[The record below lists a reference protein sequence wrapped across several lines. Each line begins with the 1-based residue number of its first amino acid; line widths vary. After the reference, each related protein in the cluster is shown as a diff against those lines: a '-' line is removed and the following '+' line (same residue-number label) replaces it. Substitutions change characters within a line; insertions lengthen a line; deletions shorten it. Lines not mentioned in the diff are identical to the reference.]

1 MKRAIATLRLLILL
15 AMVLALPG
23 ISSAS
28 SGLLT
33 SKLPYIIL
41 DPGVPTG
48 SSVKAILSSG
58 EYVNGFRFQGLP
70 DGIGLAPGP
79 YEGSVNVF
87 VAHEQTTVPFFA
99 TADFENASVAKLTLN
114 TNAGTDQGA
123 VLEASVVIG
132 PENGYLRFCS
142 ASMAG
147 PAEGFSSYTFFAN
160 EEANDVVDVPA
171 GAPYGADP
179 GLSGQRQAGY
189 AVVLNAETGEF
200 TQVAGMG
207 RLNHENTIALPGWN
221 QLALLTT
228 DDTFSAPSAQL
239 YLYLANHE
247 SHVWEDKGSL
257 WAFRVTRTD
266 EGPIDPADPFND
278 ANDYLDLQP
287 GDDWQGEFIRVP
299 KEIARGL
306 TVEAPQDA
314 LENWSND
321 HNVFQFIR
329 LEDLAYDKNDPRV
342 VYMADTGRSRI
353 LPDPDTGRMQRGP
366 GGTQGLADNGRVFK
380 FVFSENNPR
389 KVDSFSV
396 FADGD
401 APGAP
406 VYVPFVSPDN
416 MDTSANSLMVQE
428 DADDAKIWW
437 YDFSS
442 GTWTVAATV
451 NDPDGESSGIVD
463 ASEWF
468 GEGAW
473 LLDVQAHG
481 TFLETEVQPDGTT
494 LKLEDGQLLLMKIP
508 GS

>member
-1 MKRAIATLRLLILL
+1 
-15 AMVLALPG
+15 
-23 ISSAS
+23 
-28 SGLLT
+28 
-33 SKLPYIIL
+33 
-41 DPGVPTG
+41 
-48 SSVKAILSSG
+48 
-58 EYVNGFRFQGLP
+58 VNGFRFQGLP

-160 EEANDVVDVPA
+160 EEANDIVDVPA